1 MTTKGAW
8 APGRSIGA
16 VKVLLLED
24 DSELAPELVA
34 GLHRHGFVVDLV
46 GTCADADLQV
56 AVSRYD
62 CLVLDRRVPDGDGL
76 ALIERWRASGVTTPA
91 LVLTARA
98 EVADRVDGFERG
110 ADDYLVKPFALAELV
125 VRLRTLALRVPA
137 ARPRV
142 LRAGDLELDVA
153 RHRVTLDGVLLTL
166 SAKEFAVLEVL
177 LEHAGDVVGRG
188 ELVARCW
195 DEMSEP
201 GSNVVDVLVGQLRR
215 KLGSAHLVE
224 TVRGV
229 GYRLAADPATS
240 VP

>member
-1 MTTKGAW
+1 MKL
-8 APGRSIGA
+8 
-16 VKVLLLED
+16 LLLED
-24 DSELAPELVA
+24 DPELAPELAA
-34 GLHRHGFVVDLV
+34 GLRRHGFVVDHV
-46 GTCADADLQV
+46 STCADADLLV
-56 AVSRYD
+56 ATGPYD

-76 ALIERWRASGVTTPA
+76 ALLERWRADGLPTPA

-98 EVADRVDGFERG
+98 DVADRVEGFERG

-125 VRLRTLALRVPA
+125 VRVRTLALRVRA
-137 ARPRV
+137 SRPRV
-142 LRAGDLELDVA
+142 LGAGGLELDVA

-177 LEHAGDVVGRG
+177 LEQPGDVVSRA

-215 KLGSAHLVE
+215 KLGSARLVE

-229 GYRLAADPATS
+229 GYRLAVEPPAS
-240 VP
+240 PR

>member
-1 MTTKGAW
+1 M
-8 APGRSIGA
+8 GRPSIGA

-24 DSELAPELVA
+24 DPELAPELAA
-34 GLHRHGFVVDLV
+34 GLRRHGFVVDHV

-56 AVSRYD
+56 AVSPYD

-76 ALIERWRASGVTTPA
+76 ALIEQWRARGISTPA

-125 VRLRTLALRVPA
+125 VRVRTLGLRVRES
-137 ARPRV
+137 RPRV
-142 LRAGDLELDVA
+142 LRAAGLELDVA

-177 LEHAGDVVGRG
+177 LEHAGDVVRRG

-195 DEMSEP
+195 DELNEP

-215 KLGSAHLVE
+215 KLGSAELVE

-229 GYRLAADPATS
+229 GYRLAAEPP
-240 VP
+240 VG